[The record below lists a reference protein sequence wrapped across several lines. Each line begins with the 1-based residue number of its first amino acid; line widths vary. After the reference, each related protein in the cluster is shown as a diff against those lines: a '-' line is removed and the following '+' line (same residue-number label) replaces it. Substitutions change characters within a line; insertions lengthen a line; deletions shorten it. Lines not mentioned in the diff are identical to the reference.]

1 MAGIKVKT
9 VDKATLDMFKKR
21 LYVPK
26 NAEEW
31 IERYN
36 REIALGE
43 KTADEILSDMKQV
56 YQNSL
61 AELNKEIEAF
71 YGRYAK
77 ENGITLAEA
86 HKRLDPGE
94 LKSAR
99 EEMRRFYEF
108 ADPER
113 VGKDRSVAFRT
124 ELRELGARKYLSRL
138 EEIKVRMKYI
148 LARLAAKEKS
158 VYEKAL
164 SAEYKEAQQ
173 MAYYAIAKD
182 VGFFVDFASPS
193 EQIILKALEQKWVG
207 ANYSDTI
214 WENKGKLLQALE
226 KDFMTGLAL
235 GQNPKKIAQAMSKD
249 FGLEYKKCER
259 VARTEA
265 IHIMNEV
272 TADSYVA
279 NGIEKCQFV
288 ADLSERTCEKCGDMD
303 GQIVDVKYRVIG
315 VDYPPLH
322 PACRCSTVP
331 YYDDDLSKLFD
342 NATRI
347 AKDSGGK
354 VIDVPADM
362 TWKEWKEAYGKK

>member
-1 MAGIKVKT
+1 MPKMEIKPLSKADFNHFRNRTQRPETAGYWINR
-9 VDKATLDMFKKR
+9 AFR
-21 LYVPK
+21 
-26 NAEEW
+26 AEEAADKTTEELLRDMRKLYQRSYAE
-31 IERYN
+31 IE
-36 REIALGE
+36 
-43 KTADEILSDMKQV
+43 
-56 YQNSL
+56 
-61 AELNKEIEAF
+61 KEIQAF

-94 LKSAR
+94 LKSVR

-173 MAYYAIAKD
+173 MAYYAIGKD
-182 VGFFVDFASPS
+182 IGFFVDFASPS
-193 EQIILKALEQKWVG
+193 EQIVLKALEQKWVG
-207 ANYSDTI
+207 ENYSDTI
-214 WENKGKLLQALE
+214 WKNKGKLLQALE

-288 ADLSERTCEKCGDMD
+288 ADLSERTCDKCGDMD
-303 GQIVDVKYRVIG
+303 GKIVDVKYRVIG